1 MNQLPLIK
9 GYAKPILLLR
19 FASGVTTLRIAVVGH
34 TGSRKKVTPCPQPFV
49 TRLNPKTPIMHTH
62 NFHSRTSI
70 HTIHWYFLES
80 SSLYCHLL
88 IHIFLFIIFHSC
100 HLFFFSSKA
109 SSLLLMSSKNESG
122 TSKEPCSERSLKK
135 SSIWSFSSFTVWGVF
150 YFL

>member
-19 FASGVTTLRIAVVGH
+19 FASSVTTLRIAVVGH
-34 TGSRKKVTPCPQPFV
+34 TGSRKKVTTFSQPFV

-70 HTIHWYFLES
+70 HTTNRFFLES

-88 IHIFLFIIFHSC
+88 IHLFLFIFFFHSC
-100 HLFFFSSKA
+100 HLFFFSPNIIYFILPFHVS
-109 SSLLLMSSKNESG
+109 
-122 TSKEPCSERSLKK
+122 CSIHSNTFP
-135 SSIWSFSSFTVWGVF
+135 SFSFH
-150 YFL
+150 FLPTMENPSGLSR